1 MTPPCAWVSGCR
13 LLRYSF
19 PWRLPC
25 PVPWSARCATR
36 RKSAARAKN
45 TAPSARVSTTFTWAQ
60 TVCTI
65 VRIAGKP
72 ATFLLQTP
80 VAAES
85 KSIHM
90 QFDADARLAAA
101 AGGAARYFGDA
112 AGLENDAIAHLQAAI
127 VSACVEALGH
137 LTQEHPH
144 LDVSFTRLADRI
156 EVALSHEGE
165 GAPAEGFDSIAG
177 FAASGDKDAG
187 SPAALAAV
195 DPLHYLPRRR

>member
-1 MTPPCAWVSGCR
+1 MTPPCACLAARR

-19 PWRLPC
+19 TWRLPC
-25 PVPWSARCATR
+25 PVRSSARCATR

-45 TAPSARVSTTFTWAQ
+45 TAPSARVSTTFAWPQ

-90 QFDADARLAAA
+90 QIDADARLAAA

-112 AGLENDAIAHLQAAI
+112 AGLEDDAIAQLQAAI
-127 VSACVEALGH
+127 GSACVKAFEH
-137 LTQEHPH
+137 LSHDHPP
-144 LDVSFTRLADRI
+144 LSVSVTRLAVRI
-156 EVALSHEGE
+156 EV
-165 GAPAEGFDSIAG
+165 
-177 FAASGDKDAG
+177 
-187 SPAALAAV
+187 
-195 DPLHYLPRRR
+195 